1 MFAYSF
7 RLMDL
12 DTGMYLAWGSSM
24 RSESES
30 EKEAFEEAVRM
41 LGEVYVRLRSVRL
54 DKYYG
59 ESAYMD
65 YFDGEVKVYVIPTGN
80 GVF

>member
-24 RSESES
+24 RSE
-30 EKEAFEEAVRM
+30 KEAFETANR
-41 LGEVYVRLRSVRL
+41 RTWTTS
-54 DKYYG
+54 
-59 ESAYMD
+59 
-65 YFDGEVKVYVIPTGN
+65 TGR
-80 GVF
+80 

>member
-24 RSESES
+24 RSEK

-41 LGEVYVRLRSVRL
+41 LARW
-54 DKYYG
+54 
-59 ESAYMD
+59 
-65 YFDGEVKVYVIPTGN
+65 T
-80 GVF
+80 